1 MALETTGTPAAATAG
16 FVPPTKAWAARRTA
30 EVLARG
36 VVERIRRGQ
45 GTNGIPRSAEDLTCA
60 YLSSVLFPHDPQ
72 ARVLEIRRPGGSV
85 GTTTRSALDLTYNE
99 AGQALG
105 VPNRLFV
112 KCTTALAQRLILG
125 LGGFIDGEPG
135 FYNLVRPQIEIE
147 APRAYHCAVD
157 PRSWR
162 SISVMEDVAALR
174 GAKFWQPSTTMTRA
188 RMEDLL
194 ANTAVWHG
202 SFWNSPKLND
212 FRWLKTPAQHLQVI
226 DAFIGMEKRSAVG
239 TRRSRAVLPDG
250 LWRRRADLYAGM
262 RRSLEISSRGAH
274 TYLHGD
280 YHVGN
285 TYVTKE
291 GRMGI
296 GDWQIGVRGSWV
308 YDYAYIITTGLEVED
323 RRAWEHDLLDFYLE
337 RLATN
342 GGPALSHDKAFTA
355 YREATFYPYF
365 AWAYTI
371 GRHALMPKYQPDEIS
386 LPMMQRTG
394 TAIDDLESLRAVGL

>member
-1 MALETTGTPAAATAG
+1 MPSRAPEFVAPTKTWAAKRTAQVLAHGVRERLQRDKAAADFPA
-16 FVPPTKAWAARRTA
+16 
-30 EVLARG
+30 
-36 VVERIRRGQ
+36 
-45 GTNGIPRSAEDLTCA
+45 SAEDLTPD
-60 YLSSVLFPHDPQ
+60 YLTSVLFPRDAH
-72 ARVLEIRRPGGSV
+72 ARVLEIRLPGGSV
-85 GTTTRSALDLTYNE
+85 GTTTRSALDLTFNE
-99 AGQALG
+99 AGDALG

-112 KCTTALAQRLILG
+112 KCTTALGQRLVLG

-147 APRAYHCAVD
+147 APRGFHCEVD

-162 SISVMEDVAALR
+162 SISIMEDVAALR
-174 GAKFWQPSTTMTRA
+174 GAEFWQPSTKMTRE
-188 RMEDLL
+188 RIEDLL

-202 SFWNSPKLND
+202 TFWNSPKLD
-212 FRWLKTPAQHLQVI
+212 EFGWLKTPAQHLQVI
-226 DAFIGMEKRSAVG
+226 DAFIGMEKRSAIG
-239 TRRSRAVLPDG
+239 AERSRSVLPEG
-250 LWRRRADLYAGM
+250 LWRRRDDLYEGM

-285 TYVTKE
+285 TYVTGD

-308 YDYAYIITTGLEVED
+308 YDYADIVTSGLEVED
-323 RRAWEHDLLDFYLE
+323 RRAWEHDLLDFYLD
-337 RLATN
+337 RLNAN
-342 GGPALSHDKAFTA
+342 GGPRIPHDEAFMA

-371 GRHALMPKYQPDEIS
+371 GRHWLMPKYQPDEIS
-386 LPMMQRTG
+386 LPIMERTG
-394 TAIDDLESLRAVGL
+394 TAIDDLESLKAVGL